1 MSPRRG
7 RLGRR
12 DRGDRGRPRWGLRS
26 LRVRAFIVAVLVA
39 VLPLVMVA
47 SASMIESGVG
57 ERLREAVVAAA
68 VEAAASPDDL
78 DGIAARHGVHLRIV
92 EPDGRVRASA
102 DHHDTGAGWA
112 VGEVFFG
119 PDGAPSLAAFDRE
132 LGPLG
137 DRVEVRR
144 ALAGEVDGAC
154 HASTGG
160 RLLECHGAAP
170 IRRGDAIVAVAH
182 AQDASRRAIRALYD
196 LRYQLIK
203 LTLIT
208 VPCAIALGWWLGWR
222 MVRPLER
229 LRWQA
234 VEQVDRLSRGV
245 PLELGRRDEFGDL
258 TIALNRLIGEV
269 RGHAQAHEAAL
280 ADLAHELKNPVA
292 AIRAAAEALGE
303 RPDDAARAR
312 VLAGVI
318 EDAGGRLDR
327 LVHQFLELARA
338 EAGLGG
344 EAREAI
350 DVGALACG
358 VVDSTRADPRWAALR
373 FTCEV
378 TGGGTEGGTDDGA
391 IVGVPARI
399 ETALR
404 NLVDNAASFA
414 QTRVAVRVAID
425 PEVVHVEVE
434 DDGPGIAAAE
444 LPRIFDRFHSKRQ
457 RGTGLGLALVR
468 AIAEAHGGR
477 ASVRSEPS
485 RGSVFAV
492 ELPRGQ
498 PQDDAKDQA

>member
-7 RLGRR
+7 RL
-12 DRGDRGRPRWGLRS
+12 GRPRWGLRS

-68 VEAAASPDDL
+68 IEAAASPDDL

-137 DRVEVRR
+137 DRAEVRR
-144 ALAGEVDGAC
+144 ALVGEVDGAC

-170 IRRGDAIVAVAH
+170 IRRDEAIVAVAH

-258 TIALNRLIGEV
+258 AIALNRLIAEV

-292 AIRAAAEALGE
+292 AIRAAAEALGA
-303 RPDDAARAR
+303 RPDDAERAR

-344 EAREAI
+344 EAREPI
-350 DVGALACG
+350 DLGALACG

-378 TGGGTEGGTDDGA
+378 TGGRADEGS

-414 QTRVAVRVAID
+414 QGAVAVRVVIE

-444 LPRIFDRFHSKRQ
+444 LPRIFDRFHSNRQRGMGRQ

-485 RGSVFAV
+485 RGSVFAL

>member
-1 MSPRRG
+1 
-7 RLGRR
+7 
-12 DRGDRGRPRWGLRS
+12 
-26 LRVRAFIVAVLVA
+26 
-39 VLPLVMVA
+39 
-47 SASMIESGVG
+47 
-57 ERLREAVVAAA
+57 
-68 VEAAASPDDL
+68 
-78 DGIAARHGVHLRIV
+78 
-92 EPDGRVRASA
+92 
-102 DHHDTGAGWA
+102 
-112 VGEVFFG
+112 
-119 PDGAPSLAAFDRE
+119 
-132 LGPLG
+132 
-137 DRVEVRR
+137 
-144 ALAGEVDGAC
+144 GEVDGAC

-208 VPCAIALGWWLGWR
+208 LPCARARGWWLGWR

-485 RGSVFAV
+485 RGSVFAL

-498 PQDDAKDQA
+498 PQDNAKDQA

>member
-1 MSPRRG
+1 VSRG
-7 RLGRR
+7 RGGPGRVV
-12 DRGDRGRPRWGLRS
+12 RGGRGRPRWGLRS

-57 ERLREAVVAAA
+57 ERLREAVAAAA
-68 VEAAASPDDL
+68 VEAALSPEDL
-78 DGIAARHGVHLRIV
+78 DGIAVRHGVHLRIV

-132 LGPLG
+132 LGPVG
-137 DRVEVRR
+137 ARAEVQR
-144 ALAGEVDGAC
+144 AFAGEVDSAC

-170 IRRGDAIVAVAH
+170 IRRAEAIVAVAH

-196 LRYQLIK
+196 LRYQLLK

-234 VEQVDRLSRGV
+234 VDQVDRLSRGV
-245 PLELGRRDEFGDL
+245 PLDLGRRDEFGDL
-258 TIALNRLIGEV
+258 ATALNRLIGEV

-312 VLAGVI
+312 MLAGVI

-344 EAREAI
+344 EAREPI
-350 DVGALACG
+350 DLGALACG

-373 FTCEV
+373 FTCDV
-378 TGGGTEGGTDDGA
+378 TGGPSDGA
-391 IVGVPARI
+391 SIVGVPARI

-414 QTRVAVRVAID
+414 QTAVAVRVAIE
-425 PEVVHVEVE
+425 PEAARVEVE
-434 DDGPGIAAAE
+434 DDGPGIAAGE

-485 RGSVFAV
+485 RGSVFAL

-498 PQDDAKDQA
+498 AQDDAKDHT